1 MNSEKRLNETIHS
14 DANGT
19 RMYYIEYAS
28 GAAGVIT
35 MECPSVT
42 EIGLVPRVF
51 SEFYYAADETDPDWI
66 DHRDKIIKEARKNK
80 RNFTHEVFVNVQQFK
95 TYSEMQGT
103 SI

>member
-1 MNSEKRLNETIHS
+1 MNNEKRLNETIHS
-14 DANGT
+14 DPNGT

-66 DHRDKIIKEARKNK
+66 DLRDKIIKEARRNCMELHKQSFCK
-80 RNFTHEVFVNVQQFK
+80 RT
-95 TYSEMQGT
+95 T
-103 SI
+103 I